1 MLVVD
6 HTSSSQ
12 LGGSIRTAQNIIRS
26 NEGAVKA
33 LYRGLTPN
41 IVGNSVSWALY
52 FVCYDKL
59 KHGLQLFHGR
69 SSSLSY
75 YDFFLAS
82 GAAGKILEHYQMRQ
96 NLSAHVVS
104 QEL

>member
-6 HTSSSQ
+6 RTSSTQ

-41 IVGNSVSWALY
+41 LVGNSVSWALY
-52 FVCYDKL
+52 FVCYDKC
-59 KHGLQLFHGR
+59 KHGLHIFHGR
-69 SSSLSY
+69 NALLSY

-82 GAAGKILEHYQMRQ
+82 GAAGNVE
-96 NLSAHVVS
+96 NAA
-104 QEL
+104 